1 MNYNHEPAKET
12 QKYRKKTSISD
23 KCINYHHLSLSFF
36 LLKQPLI
43 IATFPVN
50 YNHEPAKETQKYRK
64 KTSISDKCINYR
76 CIFSLFLLS

>member
-1 MNYNHEPAKET
+1 MQSHNGI
-12 QKYRKKTSISD
+12 ISLTLD
-23 KCINYHHLSLSFF
+23 HLSLSFF

>member
-1 MNYNHEPAKET
+1 MQSHNGI
-12 QKYRKKTSISD
+12 ISLTL
-23 KCINYHHLSLSFF
+23 NHLSLSFF
-36 LLKQPLI
+36 ILKQPLI